1 MEQTVEAQLETVGA
15 IIEIAAEFAI
25 VALGGAAALGLSFA
39 IQGRS
44 RITALAW

>member
-25 VALGGAAALGLSFA
+25 VCGLCRT
-39 IQGRS
+39 QG
-44 RITALAW
+44 